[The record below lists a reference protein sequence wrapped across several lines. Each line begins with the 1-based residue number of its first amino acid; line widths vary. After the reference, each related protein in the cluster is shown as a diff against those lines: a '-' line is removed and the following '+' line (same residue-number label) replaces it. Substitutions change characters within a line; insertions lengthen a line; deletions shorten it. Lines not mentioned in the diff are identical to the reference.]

1 MFDNSPRD
9 PTMTTSIGLPTSVI
23 KTSILTDEVME
34 TGRTGSI
41 EEPLYSFH
49 EDREA
54 QRKEKNAIDE
64 GTQDFGS
71 LPTIGV
77 LGRSRLVRSELII
90 QALDSA

>member
-1 MFDNSPRD
+1 MSCIKGLLEG
-9 PTMTTSIGLPTSVI
+9 IGGCPQAVFQ
-23 KTSILTDEVME
+23 EVME